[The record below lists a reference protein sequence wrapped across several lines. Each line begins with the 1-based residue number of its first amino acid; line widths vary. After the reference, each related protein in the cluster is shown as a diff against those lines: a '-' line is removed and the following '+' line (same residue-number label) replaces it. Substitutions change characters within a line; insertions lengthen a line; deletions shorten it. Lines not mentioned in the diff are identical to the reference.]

1 MEKQNRDLQLLKK
14 VTTKQGYKDLQNRTQ
29 KQEIKEVKNLFYFL
43 KFLIDKLKR
52 LCYYYNRKGKNREVN
67 KMKKNSKAH
76 DVIVL
81 IIATIVFL
89 SYLLFASV
97 ISSRYSKETIV
108 RNVEGEIIVVEDK
121 QGNLWEF
128 RGEGFKERDK
138 VKVIFD
144 NNNTETIFDDEIIK
158 AKKI

>member
-1 MEKQNRDLQLLKK
+1 MKKQLQRF
-14 VTTKQGYKDLQNRTQ
+14 TEQNT

-52 LCYYYNRKGKNREVN
+52 LCYYYNRKKKNREEN
-67 KMKKNSKAH
+67 KMRKNSKVH
-76 DVIVL
+76 NVIVL
-81 IIATIVFL
+81 IITTIVFL

-97 ISSRYSKETIV
+97 ISSRYSKETVV

-138 VKVIFD
+138 VKVVFD

>member
-1 MEKQNRDLQLLKK
+1 MKKKLQKFTEQN
-14 VTTKQGYKDLQNRTQ
+14 T

-52 LCYYYNRKGKNREVN
+52 LCYYYNRKRKNREGN
-67 KMKKNSKAH
+67 KMRKNSKAH
-76 DVIVL
+76 NVIIL
-81 IIATIVFL
+81 IIATVVFL
-89 SYLLFASV
+89 SYLLVASV
-97 ISSRYSKETIV
+97 ISSRYSKETVV
-108 RNVEGEIIVVEDK
+108 RNVEGEVIVVEDK

-138 VKVIFD
+138 VKVVFD

>member
-1 MEKQNRDLQLLKK
+1 MR
-14 VTTKQGYKDLQNRTQ
+14 
-29 KQEIKEVKNLFYFL
+29 
-43 KFLIDKLKR
+43 
-52 LCYYYNRKGKNREVN
+52 
-67 KMKKNSKAH
+67 KNSKVH
-76 DVIVL
+76 NVIVL

-97 ISSRYSKETIV
+97 ISSQYSKETVV

-138 VKVIFD
+138 VKVVFD

>member
-1 MEKQNRDLQLLKK
+1 MKKKLQRFTEQN
-14 VTTKQGYKDLQNRTQ
+14 T

-52 LCYYYNRKGKNREVN
+52 LCYYYNRKRKNREGN
-67 KMKKNSKAH
+67 KMRKNSKAH
-76 DVIVL
+76 NVIIL

-108 RNVEGEIIVVEDK
+108 RNVEGEIVVVEDK

-138 VKVIFD
+138 VKVVFD